1 MICGASLY
9 PCWLNQGRRRG
20 GSDGKGGEGHQ
31 GEEEAQLSEEQDDRL
46 LQQRQGKLMKL
57 QNKSL
62 ERALHI
68 SPVHVLLHTLVT
80 HLPLDI
86 LLLTHIF
93 FFATLYPFTSHVPL
107 IVNSILH

>member
-68 SPVHVLLHTLVT
+68 SPVHVAAHTSYSSTLRHPASDT
-80 HLPLDI
+80 HFFLQRY
-86 LLLTHIF
+86 THSRH
-93 FFATLYPFTSHVPL
+93 TSH
-107 IVNSILH
+107 